1 MLYSTDKEEEKR
13 LQEYYDNPNAERKGR
28 GISWATHMA
37 MMHHQFNVDKSIKEM
52 DKETLKKFLHFRIAC
67 IQEEVDELKGAA
79 KTLLPQLDCDPEEV
93 VDALIDICVFA
104 IGTLDLFEVDAEKA
118 WKEVYNANRNKEIG
132 IKPERPNP
140 FGLPD
145 LIKPDDWEPPCH
157 EDNHGKFEGI

>member
-52 DKETLKKFLHFRIAC
+52 DKETLKKFLHFRISC

-79 KTLLPQLDCDPEEV
+79 KTLLPQLDCDPEE
-93 VDALIDICVFA
+93 
-104 IGTLDLFEVDAEKA
+104 A
-118 WKEVYNANRNKEIG
+118 WKEVFDANMATEVG
-132 IKPERPNP
+132 IKKESPNP
-140 FGLPD
+140 YGLPD